1 MAGIFSVGPST
12 KWIPTVN
19 QYIMTTFIRA
29 YRVVDP
35 TLAGLGLLRGTLALC
50 WRRIALLAIL
60 VRWSIP
66 KRHPSS
72 QSVLFYYSLHTH
84 GTENE
89 PG

>member
-1 MAGIFSVGPST
+1 M
-12 KWIPTVN
+12 
-19 QYIMTTFIRA
+19 RE

-50 WRRIALLAIL
+50 WRTLAPLAVL
-60 VRWSIP
+60 VHWSVP

>member
-1 MAGIFSVGPST
+1 MGFST

-35 TLAGLGLLRGTLALC
+35 TLAGLGLLRGILALC
-50 WRRIALLAIL
+50 WRILAPLAIL

-72 QSVLFYYSLHTH
+72 QSALFYYGLHTH

-89 PG
+89 RG